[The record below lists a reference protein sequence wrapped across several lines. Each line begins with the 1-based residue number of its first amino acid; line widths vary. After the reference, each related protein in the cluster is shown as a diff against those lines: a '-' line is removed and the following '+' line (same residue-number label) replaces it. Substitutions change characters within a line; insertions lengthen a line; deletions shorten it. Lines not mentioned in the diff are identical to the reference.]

1 MGWWPFTSKKSS
13 KRARVDDPLL
23 KDARTWI
30 SELRDVCEMN
40 FEQPEEARR
49 RIRHMQVEWH
59 DAMEIGH
66 LSPANR
72 EGLEARA
79 FRLLSCPDDEWM
91 HWLDDLDF
99 WKTGWKPA
107 SLDDN
112 EA

>member
-13 KRARVDDPLL
+13 KRVRIDDPLL

-59 DAMEIGH
+59 DAMEQGV
-66 LSPANR
+66 LSGPNR

-79 FRLLSCPDDEWM
+79 FRLLSCADDEWM
-91 HWLDDLDF
+91 QWLDNLDF
-99 WKTGWKPA
+99 WKSGWKPA
-107 SLDDN
+107 SSNDN

>member
-1 MGWWPFTSKKSS
+1 M
-13 KRARVDDPLL
+13 RIDDPLL

-40 FEQPEEARR
+40 FEQPEAARR

-59 DAMEIGH
+59 DAMEQGV
-66 LSPANR
+66 LSPPNR

-79 FRLLSCPDDEWM
+79 FRLLSCADDEWM
-91 HWLDDLDF
+91 NWLDDLDF
-99 WKTGWKPA
+99 WKSGWKPA
-107 SLDDN
+107 SNADN

>member
-1 MGWWPFTSKKSS
+1 MGWWPFRKKQPST
-13 KRARVDDPLL
+13 DTNDPIL
-23 KDARTWI
+23 KDTRTWLA
-30 SELRDVCEMN
+30 ELRDACEMN
-40 FEQPEEARR
+40 FDQPEEARR
-49 RIRHMQVEWH
+49 LIRHMQVEWH

-66 LSPANR
+66 LTPANR

-79 FRLLSCPDDEWM
+79 FRLLSCPDEEWM